1 MLQCIG
7 AAAGAGEAILG
18 YRHDPMVGPIV
29 VVGVGGTLAG
39 MPMIAGPIMGF
50 VLLQAS
56 AAEVA
61 AMARLLG
68 EPRETLIGRRVQD
81 FVAPEAQ
88 QPLQAE
94 LAQRA
99 QGAAGHYELTLQR
112 ADGQRVPCVCTATAL
127 FDAQGYANT
136 TIEQIVQQL
145 GVTKPFVYYY
155 FRNKQEIFE
164 TLSWAPAVACFTAMD
179 FAADDD
185 RPAHVKV
192 TEGIERLIRA
202 TLEHHPS
209 AFFPYREP
217 QVYRPEYLA
226 AQKDLANH
234 FYDRLCAL
242 LEQGR
247 QDGMFEFNDTKITAL
262 AACSLPGFLYNW
274 YRPDGRLS
282 QDEVAQELA
291 QLAWRV
297 LGLRR
302 TRKRNPA

>member
-1 MLQCIG
+1 MNQQ
-7 AAAGAGEAILG
+7 
-18 YRHDPMVGPIV
+18 PPV
-29 VVGVGGTLAG
+29 
-39 MPMIAGPIMGF
+39 
-50 VLLQAS
+50 QAS
-56 AAEVA
+56 GRQKAATAGSDEKRERILRAAE
-61 AMARLLG
+61 
-68 EPRETLIGRRVQD
+68 
-81 FVAPEAQ
+81 
-88 QPLQAE
+88 
-94 LAQRA
+94 
-99 QGAAGHYELTLQR
+99 
-112 ADGQRVPCVCTATAL
+112 AL

-247 QDGMFEFNDTKITAL
+247 DDGMFEFNDTKITAL
-262 AACSLPGFLYNW
+262 ATCSLPGFLYNW

-282 QDEVAQELA
+282 QDEVARELA

-302 TRKRNPA
+302 TRKRETA